1 MMFSGPTPAPYPSK
15 GYLIPKHQPGTQFDT
30 LLLQPEPAQLVAIGG
45 KDFVHTEGKADLVIA
60 LKLAITWQDFDKN
73 FVDSLGKKP
82 FRGLG
87 LSRAQ
92 RAGGKWTHAEKIA
105 YRQNLRASI
114 ESAWSAKHDF
124 ILKDDMQA
132 TINRA
137 RVCVRVDLLEAPQP
151 AHYQVT
157 ARKLP
162 PALLPKQEIRSWVA
176 PSEHTSVLD
185 STDEDPH
192 AFTQM
197 SGSAYLRRVGPF
209 AQGSAELTPDLDT
222 QIDPIARDIHS
233 RYPKNLPPGAPEP
246 ALDFT
251 GRASAE
257 GGTLVNRALGEKRAE
272 NVADRVTDRVDTLG
286 THIGI
291 TTWSSRGEQNASTDP
306 VFRRVDVYFNP
317 LDTRTGTR
325 TTAAHEAGHM
335 FGLDDEYVEETA
347 PYKRFP
353 GDLPDHLAKVVVL
366 MGVAVAEELRVQDS
380 DSIMSRGD
388 GVRAGHYVFFLET
401 LNALSGHT
409 WQVAPPSVSPCTPTA
424 RTP

>member
-1 MMFSGPTPAPYPSK
+1 MFSGPTRAPYPSK
-15 GYLIPKHQPGTQFDT
+15 GYLTPKHQPGTQFDT
-30 LLLQPEPAQLVAIGG
+30 LLLQPKPAQLVTIGG

-60 LKLAITWQDFDKN
+60 LKLAITWQDFDPN

-82 FRGLG
+82 YSKLK
-87 LSRAQ
+87 LSSA
-92 RAGGKWTHAEKIA
+92 WTDAEKIA

-137 RVCVRVDLLEAPQP
+137 RVCVGVDLLEAGQP
-151 AHYQVT
+151 AHYRVT

-162 PALLPKQEIRSWVA
+162 PAIKPAQEIRSWVA
-176 PSEHTSVLD
+176 PNEHTSVLD

-192 AFTQM
+192 AFTKM

-209 AQGSAELTPDLDT
+209 AQGSAEVTPDLDG

-233 RYPKNLPPGAPEP
+233 RYPKNLPPDAPEP
-246 ALDFT
+246 GLDFT

-257 GGTLVNRALGEKRAE
+257 GGPTVNHALGEKRAE
-272 NVADRVTDRVDTLG
+272 NVEAGLTTRLRTLG
-286 THIGI
+286 TSIDF
-291 TTWSSRGEQNASTDP
+291 TMRRSRGEQNASTDP
-306 VFRRVDVYFNP
+306 EFRRVDVYFNP

-347 PYKRFP
+347 PYKRFA
-353 GDLPDHLAKVVVL
+353 GDLPDHVGKVAAL
-366 MGVAVAEELRVQDS
+366 MGVAAAEEMRVQDS
-380 DSIMSRGD
+380 DSILSGGD
-388 GVRAGHYVFFLET
+388 VVRAGHYVFFLEA

-409 WQVAPPSVSPCTPTA
+409 WQVAAPSASPCTPTA